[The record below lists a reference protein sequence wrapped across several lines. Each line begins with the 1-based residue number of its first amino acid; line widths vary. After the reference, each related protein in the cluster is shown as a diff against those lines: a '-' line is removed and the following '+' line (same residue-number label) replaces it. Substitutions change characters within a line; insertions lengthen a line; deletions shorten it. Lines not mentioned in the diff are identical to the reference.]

1 MEKAQHT
8 VNGGGVR
15 VKRVPANT
23 LKSAFLRQRRGGA
36 AAHRDTSSSRPRP
49 HMRHLVASECA
60 AVKCMEGG
68 PLVVDLVVKFVVLHA
83 ELRADWGRA

>member
-23 LKSAFLRQRRGGA
+23 LKSAFLRQRRGGGCAQRYKLVPAEA
-36 AAHRDTSSSRPRP
+36 AYETPSG
-49 HMRHLVASECA
+49 
-60 AVKCMEGG
+60 K
-68 PLVVDLVVKFVVLHA
+68 
-83 ELRADWGRA
+83 